1 MSAFRPKLWTVAGL
15 ALTLAACGGEQGG
28 EAGKAG
34 EAGAAPTAASGEGE
48 GGEGEGGE
56 GHAAGAGEAGAVQ
69 AYANVPAESRTAL
82 RLAHLKGFFLAAQA
96 VAPSE
101 GADAAAALAGQG
113 VLEVYEPEAAALKA
127 AGVDEAALRAAAQ
140 SGDPAALK
148 STIATLDAASR
159 KAGGD
164 NAVVVRHLAS
174 MSAGMYGEAT
184 KGGAIDPVEYQH
196 AYGAALAAK
205 ALADSDPK
213 LAPVRADLQ
222 KLVALW
228 PSPTAPADA
237 AKAAK
242 PGQVLAQASRV
253 ELALSGA

>member
-1 MSAFRPKLWTVAGL
+1 MTAFRPKLWTVAGL

-34 EAGAAPTAASGEGE
+34 EAGAPTAASGEGE

-56 GHAAGAGEAGAVQ
+56 ASGTGAGEAGATQ
-69 AYANVPAESRTAL
+69 AYANVPADSRTAL
-82 RLAHLKGFFLAAQA
+82 RLAHLKGFFLTAQA
-96 VAPSE
+96 VSAAE
-101 GADAAAALAGQG
+101 GAEAAAALAGQG

-148 STIATLDAASR
+148 SAVATLDAASR
-159 KAGGD
+159 KAGG
-164 NAVVVRHLAS
+164 NNAAVVKHLAS
-174 MSAGMYGEAT
+174 MSAGMYAEAT
-184 KGGAIDPVEYQH
+184 KGGALNPIEYQH

-205 ALADSDPK
+205 ALADADPK
-213 LAPVRADLQ
+213 LAAVRPDLQ